1 MERCVTFINY
11 CQDYDMNNRCT
22 RCQSNT
28 VNRTQLMP
36 DNTCGVL
43 EGQCTQLNTTTKLCA
58 SCNVGFVLITQ
69 ENRPLC
75 VNQRANCAVYDI
87 RGRCTTC
94 SQKFVLQNGQ
104 CRIYLP
110 FCLVYS
116 SDQLSCTNCA
126 TGTNLANGCCQIQD
140 SFCLNYVSCVCSNC
154 MTGYFLNSSGRCQ
167 NNPSGCDVY
176 NNLNDSCIRCSSGF
190 YLMQN
195 GKCMRQDYVINGCQ

>member
-1 MERCVTFINY
+1 
-11 CQDYDMNNRCT
+11 
-22 RCQSNT
+22 
-28 VNRTQLMP
+28 MP